1 MEGTTTMLSA
11 FPQFRLQR
19 VAGAILLSAGL
30 FGLSACTADGPG
42 GPSSGAIDS
51 AAKAHTPASVTV
63 SPSSASGSV
72 GQAAQFS
79 AVVKD
84 AAGRVLTG
92 RTVTWGTSNS
102 AVVSVTATGYATAIG
117 GGSANLIATSGS
129 VQGTAAITVSG
140 VQIVVA
146 SVVVAPGS
154 VGWSLGDS
162 TKFGATVK
170 DASGALLTGVPV
182 TWTASDTAVLSVSS
196 QGMGRAVGA
205 GTAHVTATAGGKA
218 GTASVTVSGG
228 VVPPPAS
235 PVGSVVVTPGS
246 ASGSVGDAAQFT
258 AVVLDTAGATLTG
271 QTVTWRSTNTA
282 VVSVSATGYATAVG
296 GGSAAIV
303 ATAGGK
309 SGQAA
314 VTVAGAPAPSQGSI
328 ASISVSPA
336 SATVSVGGSQ
346 QLSAVLKDSAGNI
359 LTGRTVT
366 WSSNAVQLATVSAVG
381 LVAALV
387 PGNLTVTAASG
398 GKSGSASIT
407 VAVLAPPPQSGS
419 WPNEPSGMTLYNDQP
434 WSTWGAWQ
442 LNDNQSGNSIL
453 STVSD
458 APFSPS
464 GVFEDI
470 FPVGTPGGGGGISPG
485 RPDFYFPTSSMP
497 TEVYVGL
504 WAKLS
509 NPYQPHSSGVQK
521 LMYITDNNDISFSAL
536 WLEIYGTQAPMRVSM
551 VDQFTVACP
560 TVRFDPNVT
569 QTPINPGEWHRY
581 EVDFKMAS
589 SPSANDGV
597 MRVWVDGVLNIS
609 ATNVCSL
616 GAGSSRLERV
626 ALSGMWGGAGDSKTE
641 IDYLW
646 YDHTRVSGR

>member
-1 MEGTTTMLSA
+1 MLFRFPCPRSHRRSFGSA
-11 FPQFRLQR
+11 VLLA
-19 VAGAILLSAGL
+19 AGVLGL
-30 FGLSACTADGPG
+30 FGCGADGPG
-42 GPSSGAIDS
+42 NPLSGPVDS
-51 AAKAHTPASVTV
+51 AAGAPASVTV
-63 SPSSASGSV
+63 SPGSASGNV
-72 GQAAQFS
+72 GQTGQFL

-84 AAGRVLTG
+84 AQGHVLSGLTI
-92 RTVTWGTSNS
+92 VWSSSNT
-102 AVVSVTATGYATAIG
+102 AVVSVTSSGLATGVG
-117 GGSANLIATSGS
+117 GGSAAVIATVGS
-129 VQGTAAITVSG
+129 LRGQAQVTVTGPQITVG
-140 VQIVVA
+140 

-154 VGWSLGDS
+154 ASGNVGDS
-162 TKFGATVK
+162 AQFTATAK
-170 DASGALLTGVPV
+170 DTNGNPITGLAV
-182 TWTASDTAVLSVSS
+182 TWSSSNTSVLSVS
-196 QGMGRAVGA
+196 QKGMARAVGSGSA
-205 GTAHVTATAGGKA
+205 SVTATAGGKS
-218 GTASVTVSGG
+218 GSASVTVSGG
-228 VVPPPAS
+228 STPPAS
-235 PVGSVVVTPGS
+235 IVGSVVVTPGS

-258 AVVLDTAGATLTG
+258 ATVLDTAGATLTG
-271 QTVTWRSTNTA
+271 QAVTWKSTNAA
-282 VVSVSATGYATAVG
+282 VVTVSSTGYATAVG
-296 GGSAAIV
+296 GGSATLV

-314 VTVAGAPAPSQGSI
+314 VTVSGAAAPSQASV
-328 ASISVSPA
+328 ASISVSPS
-336 SATVSVGGSQ
+336 SATISVGGSQ
-346 QLSAVLKDSAGNI
+346 QLSAVLKDSVGNV

-366 WSSNAVQLATVSAVG
+366 WSSNAVQLATVSAIG

-387 PGNLTVTAASG
+387 PGNLTITASSG

-407 VAVLAPPPQSGS
+407 VAVLAPPPSQSGS

-434 WSTWGAWQ
+434 WSSWGAWQ
-442 LNDNQSGNSIL
+442 INDNQSGNSLL

-485 RPDFYFPTSSMP
+485 RPDYYFPSSSMP

-509 NPYQPHSSGVQK
+509 SPYQPHSSGVQK
-521 LMYITDNNDISFSAL
+521 LMYITDNNDISFSAM

-589 SPSANDGV
+589 SSSANDGT

-616 GAGSSRLERV
+616 GSGSNRLERV
-626 ALSGMWGGAGDSKTE
+626 ALSGMWGGAGDTKTE
-641 IDYLW
+641 TDFLW